1 MDSRSRKKDGMRC
14 GGATVWVAARHALEA
29 MATPGE
35 ASPAPPWSRP
45 LLTSNQPWAQKRNA
59 ATTANPTQSGQWV
72 RPMQTIQLRP
82 SLTAPVPLV
91 PIPGANRDNSASP
104 QCFSAPC
111 YKRPVPG
118 RSAKKGGSPAPAGS
132 DGLAQVPP
140 GQQEP
145 SFPWK
150 LSPHQR
156 GAGTAGGKPVACR
169 ESLPWRAVDGAGLR
183 SQVVGM
189 VCTMAASARAGPFP
203 VGGYAPL
210 AASASASL
218 GATGPSLC
226 RAALACGSSRA
237 CPPLCQAERHHH
249 RGCPP
254 WRVLPSLA
262 SCTCPAAPHHP
273 GPRASWLG
281 DGHAL
286 VFAKAGTVQWGTR
299 DEMGGVFQ
307 FFLAE

>member
-1 MDSRSRKKDGMRC
+1 
-14 GGATVWVAARHALEA
+14 
-29 MATPGE
+29 
-35 ASPAPPWSRP
+35 
-45 LLTSNQPWAQKRNA
+45 
-59 ATTANPTQSGQWV
+59 
-72 RPMQTIQLRP
+72 MQTIQLRP
-82 SLTAPVPLV
+82 SLMALVPLG
-91 PIPGANRDNSASP
+91 PTPGANRDNSASP

-118 RSAKKGGSPAPAGS
+118 RSVKKGGSPAPAGS
-132 DGLAQVPP
+132 AGLAQVPP

-210 AASASASL
+210 AASASPASAPPAL
-218 GATGPSLC
+218 PS
-226 RAALACGSSRA
+226 AV
-237 CPPLCQAERHHH
+237 PPLPAVPAELVPPSARLSGITIEGAHRGGCCPRRRHGLTRQHRTIPDLGQAGCVTVTLSFSQKRERCSGGHGMRWEAFSSFSLRSRGDRAGISCAVCSGAFPEIFSYLSLSYQNRFCQA
-249 RGCPP
+249 
-254 WRVLPSLA
+254 
-262 SCTCPAAPHHP
+262 
-273 GPRASWLG
+273 
-281 DGHAL
+281 D
-286 VFAKAGTVQWGTR
+286 F
-299 DEMGGVFQ
+299 
-307 FFLAE
+307 